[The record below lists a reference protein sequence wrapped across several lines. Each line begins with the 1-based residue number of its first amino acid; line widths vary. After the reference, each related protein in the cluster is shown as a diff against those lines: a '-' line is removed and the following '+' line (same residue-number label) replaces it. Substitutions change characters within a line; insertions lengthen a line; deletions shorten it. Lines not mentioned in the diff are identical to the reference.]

1 MNTTLQI
8 RIDKKAKD
16 KAKKIFEANG
26 LDISSGI
33 KLLIAQVVRR
43 NAIPAEF
50 FTADNYPSMKKSILV
65 REAKD
70 ALRKGVSHK
79 SARLLHNEILKRK

>member
-16 KAKKIFEANG
+16 KAKKIFAANG

-33 KLLIAQVVRR
+33 KLLIAQVVRK

-50 FTADNYPSMKKSILV
+50 FTADNYSLTKKTSLV
-65 REAKD
+65 RD
-70 ALRKGVSHK
+70 AQRVLRKGVSYK
-79 SARLLHNEILKRK
+79 NARVLHDKILAKR